1 MNTPN
6 ETHSMQPNLQQFR
19 VDFIKNFSR
28 IPWNSTPG
36 DAHFLRILI
45 ESSRAKSGLEIGVA
59 TGYGAIVMGLGFERN
74 GGHLTSVDPDTAMVD
89 AARANIRTMQLQDV
103 VTVVEG
109 EGLKVIPT
117 LNGPFDFVYI
127 DAVKEEYLGYFRA
140 VEPKL
145 TIGAVVVADNV
156 IKHADAMRDFLDAVQ
171 NDPQYQTAIIRASE
185 EKGDGMAVIHKAQSP
200 NT

>member
-1 MNTPN
+1 M
-6 ETHSMQPNLQQFR
+6 
-19 VDFIKNFSR
+19 
-28 IPWNSTPG
+28 
-36 DAHFLRILI
+36 
-45 ESSRAKSGLEIGVA
+45 
-59 TGYGAIVMGLGFERN
+59 
-74 GGHLTSVDPDTAMVD
+74 
-89 AARANIRTMQLQDV
+89 
-103 VTVVEG
+103 VEG

>member
-1 MNTPN
+1 MLT
-6 ETHSMQPNLQQFR
+6 SSR
-19 VDFIKNFSR
+19 NFSR
-28 IPWNSTPG
+28 ISWNSTPD
-36 DAHFLRILI
+36 DARFLRILV

-74 GGHLTSVDPDTAMVD
+74 GGHLTGVDPDTEMVN

-117 LNGPFDFVYI
+117 LDGPFDFVYI

-156 IKHADAMRDFLDAVQ
+156 IKRADAMRDFLDTVQ
-171 NDPQYQTAIIRASE
+171 NDPKYQMVIIRASD
-185 EKGDGMAVIHKAQSP
+185 EKGDGMAVIYKGK
-200 NT
+200 